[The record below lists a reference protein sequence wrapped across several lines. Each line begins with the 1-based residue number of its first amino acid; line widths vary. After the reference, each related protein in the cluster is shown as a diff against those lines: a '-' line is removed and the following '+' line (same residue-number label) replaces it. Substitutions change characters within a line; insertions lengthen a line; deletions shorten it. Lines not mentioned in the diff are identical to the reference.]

1 MSVVRGVALHGAL
14 FGVASVLALYVWT
27 RDEKPKTSTDEQIE
41 VWSGRMDDLT
51 SVTYET
57 DKLRVQLE
65 PRKDSFGRWYTVTL
79 EKTVDAPPPSATG
92 PDGGAPPASLA
103 LPAGGDAGGADA
115 GKQTKRETQRFVAA
129 KEGEKLAEM
138 LAPLMGLRAL
148 GKVDPARA
156 EEFGFDKPQGTL
168 RVAFGSR
175 QHSLVIGGTTPGGGD
190 RYAKDGTD
198 HAFAISGDVSRNIE
212 FAESRLI
219 ERELHGFKPE
229 EIKRVKITKG
239 QASRELVRVEE
250 KQDGWADLATPD
262 KLNETAGN
270 WMAKVGRL
278 RVQQYVETVSV
289 PILPEY
295 QIVRIEYFDAKKSIG
310 HMDMVEIPENK
321 GNAGYLVQT
330 EFTRWHAQVLKS
342 SAEQVEQDLPAV
354 LGSGDQSKPAGG
366 DTKPTSG
373 DKPGAPH

>member
-1 MSVVRGVALHGAL
+1 MTLARGVALHGAL
-14 FGVASVLALYVWT
+14 LGVASALALYVWT
-27 RDEKPKTSTDEQIE
+27 REEKPKTSTDEQVE

-51 SVTYET
+51 SVTYEK

-65 PRKDSFGRWYTVTL
+65 PRKDSFGRWFAVTL
-79 EKTVDAPPPSATG
+79 EKTVDAPPAG
-92 PDGGAPPASLA
+92 PDGGAPPGPVSLPPPSA
-103 LPAGGDAGGADA
+103 DGGAA
-115 GKQTKRETQRFVAA
+115 KGQTKRESQRFVAA
-129 KEGEKLAEM
+129 KEGEKLVET

-156 EEFGFDKPQGTL
+156 EEFGFDKPDGTL

-175 QHSLVIGGTTPGGGD
+175 QHTLVIGGTTPGGGD

-198 HAFAISGDVSRNIE
+198 HAFAISGDVARNLE
-212 FAESRLI
+212 FAESRLL

-229 EIKRVKITKG
+229 EVKRVKIIKG
-239 QASRELVRVEE
+239 NASRELARVEE
-250 KQDGWADLATPD
+250 KQDGWADIATPD

-295 QIVRIEYFDAKKSIG
+295 QIVRIEYYDGKKNLGFLDLI
-310 HMDMVEIPENK
+310 EIPETK
-321 GNAGYLVQT
+321 GNAGYLVAT
-330 EFTRWHAQVLKS
+330 EYTRWQAQVLKS
-342 SAEQVEQDLPAV
+342 SAEQVKQDLPAV
-354 LGSGDQSKPAGG
+354 LK
-366 DTKPTSG
+366 
-373 DKPGAPH
+373 